1 MVCVLPLAND
11 RMDGEFDYADRF
23 GRRIA
28 AQLAPIVC
36 RTLRQLTLFALMS
49 WLPLEALSG
58 LGQAHAQQNPQGV
71 LVLYPY
77 NTSVPA
83 NVLAGETAKKRLTE
97 RSQKALEFYTEFLDF
112 SRFVG
117 AQHELRTAQHLAE
130 KYRDQKLTVVLAMG
144 PQALRFATQNKHAL
158 GLELPIIFCCTSR
171 TRLAAMKPDT
181 NVTGIISEFDL
192 TKTLAVAKRLQPDA
206 RRIVVVSGASAFD
219 RQWIEIARRQ
229 LAAYEQE
236 YDTTYLNGLPQ
247 DELIGKLKLLPRNT
261 IVILLTIFADG
272 TGRAFIPTE
281 AARDI
286 ASASSAPVYS
296 PYESQLGSGVVG
308 GHMDSFEWIGNE
320 VADLAYDILT
330 GTTGIPPPRATTGNA
345 DRVDWRQLKRW
356 NFDESSLPPGTEV
369 RYREF
374 TVWQQYRWYMIGI
387 LAIVLAQ
394 AAIISWLY
402 VEHHR
407 RQRAEQEVRRRLLEV
422 LHLNRSATAGALSA
436 SIAHELNQPLG
447 AIQSY
452 AEAAE
457 IYLKADPPNIERV
470 AQILGNI
477 RRDDQRAADII
488 AHFRGLLKK
497 TEAVELQEFDINDLV
512 RNAIDI
518 LDPEAA
524 KRGVTLS
531 THQADGNLPV
541 RADEVHLQQVILNL
555 AMNGMDA
562 MQNCV
567 SGAGKMSIQTALVR
581 ESEVEVRVTD
591 SGTGIPTDKLS
602 EVFDTFYTTKRQGT
616 GLGLSI
622 ARTIVETYG
631 GKIWAE
637 NRPGGGAA
645 FRFTLPLS
653 KGLMA

>member
-11 RMDGEFDYADRF
+11 RIGGEVDAG
-23 GRRIA
+23 GRCGPRIA
-28 AQLAPIVC
+28 ARLALVLGRAI
-36 RTLRQLTLFALMS
+36 RHFMLFALTA
-49 WLPLEALSG
+49 WLPFEALSG
-58 LGQAHAQQNPQGV
+58 FGEARAQQNPPRV

-77 NTSVPA
+77 NTAVPA
-83 NVLAGETAKKRLTE
+83 NVLAGETAKKRLNE
-97 RSQKALEFYTEFLDF
+97 RSQKALDFYTEFLDF
-112 SRFVG
+112 ARFAG

-130 KYRDQKLTVVLAMG
+130 KYHDQKPAVVMAMG
-144 PQALRFATQNKHAL
+144 PQALRFVTQNKDTL
-158 GLELPIIFCCTSR
+158 GFGIPIVFCCTSR
-171 TRLAAMKPDT
+171 TRLAALKPDA

-192 TKTLAVAKRLQPDA
+192 TKTLAVAQRLQPDA
-206 RRIVVVSGASAFD
+206 RSIVVVSGASAFD
-219 RQWIEIARRQ
+219 RQWAEIARRQ
-229 LAAYEQE
+229 LGAYEQK
-236 YDTTYLNGLPQ
+236 YQTSYLNGLPQ
-247 DELIGKLKLLPRNT
+247 DELISKLKLLPRNT

-320 VADLAYDILT
+320 VADLAYDILAGAT
-330 GTTGIPPPRATTGNA
+330 AIPPPRATTGNA
-345 DRVDWRQLKRW
+345 DRVDWRQLQRW
-356 NFDESSLPPGTEV
+356 SFSESNLSPSTEV
-369 RYREF
+369 RFREL
-374 TVWQQYRWYMIGI
+374 TMWQQYRWHMIGI

-407 RQRAEQEVRRRLLEV
+407 RLRAEQEVRRRLLEV

-447 AIQSY
+447 AILSY

-457 IYLKADPPNIERV
+457 IYLKAVPPNIERV
-470 AQILGNI
+470 EQILGNI
-477 RRDDQRAADII
+477 RRDDQRAAEII
-488 AHFRGLLKK
+488 THFRGLLKK
-497 TEAVELQEFDINDLV
+497 TDAVELQEFNVNDVV
-512 RNAIDI
+512 RDAVHI
-518 LDPEAA
+518 LDPEAV

-531 THQADGNLPV
+531 THQAGGNLPV
-541 RADEVHLQQVILNL
+541 RADQVHLQQVILNL
-555 AMNGMDA
+555 AVNAMDA

-567 SGAGKMSIQTALVR
+567 KGTGKMSIQTVLAGD
-581 ESEVEVRVTD
+581 SEVEVSVND
-591 SGTGIPTDKLS
+591 SGTGIPADKLS

-653 KGLMA
+653 KGLVA

>member
-11 RMDGEFDYADRF
+11 RIDREVVFADRF
-23 GRRIA
+23 GRR
-28 AQLAPIVC
+28 LALIFC
-36 RTLRQLTLFALMS
+36 RAIRHLTLFALAS
-49 WLPLEALSG
+49 SLALEALPG
-58 LGQAHAQQNPQGV
+58 LGKAHAQQSPQSV

-83 NVLAGETAKKRLTE
+83 NVLAGETVKKRLIA
-97 RSQKALEFYTEFLDF
+97 RSQKAPEFYTEFLDF

-117 AQHELRTAQHLAE
+117 AQHEQRMAQHFAE
-130 KYRDQKLTVVLAMG
+130 KYRDQKPTLVLAMG
-144 PQALRFATQNKHAL
+144 PQALRFVTQNKDTL
-158 GLELPIIFCCTSR
+158 GFEVPIIFCCTSR
-171 TRLAAMKPDT
+171 ARLAALKPGT

-192 TKTLAVAKRLQPDA
+192 TKTLAVAQRLQPDA
-206 RRIVVVSGASAFD
+206 RSIVVVAGASAFD
-219 RQWIEIARRQ
+219 RQWIEIARHQ

-236 YDTTYLNGLPQ
+236 YNTTYLNGLPQ

-296 PYESQLGSGVVG
+296 PYESQLGSGVMG

-356 NFDESSLPPGTEV
+356 NFVESSSPPDTEV

-374 TVWQQYRWYMIGI
+374 TMWQQYRWYMIGI
-387 LAIVLAQ
+387 LAVVLGQ
-394 AAIISWLY
+394 AAIISLLY
-402 VEHHR
+402 IEHRR
-407 RQRAEQEVRRRLLEV
+407 RQRAEQEVRSRLLEV

-447 AIQSY
+447 AILSY

-470 AQILGNI
+470 EQILVNI

-488 AHFRGLLKK
+488 SHF
-497 TEAVELQEFDINDLV
+497 
-512 RNAIDI
+512 
-518 LDPEAA
+518 
-524 KRGVTLS
+524 
-531 THQADGNLPV
+531 AD
-541 RADEVHLQQVILNL
+541 
-555 AMNGMDA
+555 
-562 MQNCV
+562 C
-567 SGAGKMSIQTALVR
+567 
-581 ESEVEVRVTD
+581 
-591 SGTGIPTDKLS
+591 
-602 EVFDTFYTTKRQGT
+602 
-616 GLGLSI
+616 
-622 ARTIVETYG
+622 
-631 GKIWAE
+631 
-637 NRPGGGAA
+637 
-645 FRFTLPLS
+645 
-653 KGLMA
+653 